1 MVTACSVEVDALRKG
16 ARFWKHNLNN
26 SESCLMR
33 MFRKIGLLL
42 PLGLLAFAGVTVRS
56 IAQHQDSVSVIPEP
70 AHVSRGKGTLD
81 LRHGLGF
88 DTSVTDAE
96 AVSVARYLE
105 GLLATTGNR
114 DLMKSSGT
122 PIKGV
127 PQLRFAHRTAHLP
140 AAGGEDESYS
150 LEIGADGVAIAA
162 SSRAGYLYGAI
173 SLWQMLAHN
182 NGKIAAWS
190 IEDEPRFR
198 WRGIMLDSARHMQSE
213 RFILQLLDY
222 MAEHN

>member
-1 MVTACSVEVDALRKG
+1 LDCFFRSV
-16 ARFWKHNLNN
+16 F
-26 SESCLMR
+26 
-33 MFRKIGLLL
+33 
-42 PLGLLAFAGVTVRS
+42 LAFAGGTVRS
-56 IAQHQDSVSVIPEP
+56 SAQQQDSVSVIPEP

-81 LRHGLGF
+81 LHHGLGF
-88 DTSVTDAE
+88 DTSVADAD
-96 AVSVARYLE
+96 AVGVARYLQ

-114 DLMKSSGT
+114 GLMKFSSKT
-122 PIKGV
+122 TKGV
-127 PQLRFAHRTAHLP
+127 PQLRLAHRAVHVP

-150 LEIGADGVAIAA
+150 LEVGADGIVIAA

-182 NGKIAAWS
+182 NGEVAAWR

-213 RFILQLLDY
+213 KFILQLLDY
-222 MAEHN
+222 MASTN